1 MTITRDHVSPGDVEV
16 ASEEMV
22 SSKQLLAIVRDR
34 GDPEPV
40 SES

>member
-1 MTITRDHVSPGDVEV
+1 MTRDHVSPGDVEV

-22 SSKQLLAIVRDR
+22 PSKQLLAIGRDH
-34 GDPEPV
+34 GDPGPA

>member
-1 MTITRDHVSPGDVEV
+1 MTITHDHVTPGDVEV

-22 SSKQLLAIVRDR
+22 SSKQLLAIGRGR
-34 GDPEPV
+34 GDPEPA